1 MKTDFMN
8 KAMELAKK
16 GSGFVNPDPLSG
28 AVLVKDNK
36 IIAKGFYKH
45 YGSNSAEDEILKQ
58 IKEPILGSELYLTIE
73 PFRFHSSSDELV
85 NRIKQLGITRVYIG
99 MKDPNPYK
107 KADFISDL
115 MAVGV
120 DVVSSD
126 LASACE
132 ELNEIYS
139 YYIQNKKPFVVV
151 KWAMTLDGKLA
162 TWSGDSKWIS
172 SEGSLEFV
180 HHLRQR
186 VSAIM
191 VGENTVRK
199 DDPLLTTRLS
209 KGKISNP
216 IRVILSKYGNLPE
229 DAKVLNVDNQTKT
242 LLITSVNIS
251 EEKERY
257 FLKKGIDL
265 IKLQERNGHI
275 DFNEIM
281 SALGAFGIDSVYI
294 EGGSSVLA
302 SAFES
307 GCIHKVYAAVAP
319 KIVGGVTAITPVGGK
334 GIEFMRDAI
343 VLNKV
348 SHEVIGTDVII
359 KGYIT

>member
-1 MKTDFMN
+1 MKTDFMK

-36 IIAKGFYKH
+36 ILAKGLYKH
-45 YGSNSAEDEILKQ
+45 YGGNSAEEEVLKKM
-58 IKEPILGSELYLTIE
+58 KEPILGSELYLTIE
-73 PFRFHSSSDELV
+73 PFRFNNSSVELA
-85 NRIKQLGITRVYIG
+85 NRMKQLGIIKVHIG
-99 MKDPNPYK
+99 MKDPNPDK
-107 KADFISDL
+107 KDDFISDL
-115 MAVGV
+115 KSLDIEVSLSGMAE
-120 DVVSSD
+120 
-126 LASACE
+126 ACE
-132 ELNEIYS
+132 ELNEIYN
-139 YYIQNKKPFVVV
+139 YYIQYKKPFVFV

-209 KGKISNP
+209 RGKISNP
-216 IRVILSKYGNLPE
+216 IRIILSKYGNLP
-229 DAKVLNVDNQTKT
+229 DNAKVLKVDKQTKT
-242 LLITSVNIS
+242 LLITSVYIS
-251 EEKERY
+251 KEIELNY
-257 FLKKGIDL
+257 LEKGIEL
-265 IKLQERNGHI
+265 IKLQERNSHL
-275 DFNEIM
+275 DFNEILN
-281 SALGAFGIDSVYI
+281 ALGARGIDSLYI

-307 GCIHKVYAAVAP
+307 GCIHKVYTAVAP
-319 KIVGGVTAITPVGGK
+319 KIIGGATAITPVGGK

-343 VLNKV
+343 VLKKV

-359 KGYIT
+359 KGYI

>member
-1 MKTDFMN
+1 MKTEFMK
-8 KAMELAKK
+8 KAVELAKK
-16 GSGFVNPDPLSG
+16 GSGFVNPDPLAG
-28 AVLVKDNK
+28 AILVKDNK

-45 YGSNSAEDEILKQ
+45 YGGNSAEEEVLKQ
-58 IKEPILGSELYLTIE
+58 IKEPIPGSELYLTIE
-73 PFRFHSSSDELV
+73 PFRFGSSSIELA
-85 NRIKQLGITRVYIG
+85 NRMKLLGVTRVHIG
-99 MKDPNPYK
+99 VKDSNPNK
-107 KADFISDL
+107 RQNFISDL
-115 MAVGV
+115 KNMGIEVI
-120 DVVSSD
+120 VSE
-126 LASACE
+126 LAEACE

-162 TWSGDSKWIS
+162 TWAGDSKWIS

-191 VGENTVRK
+191 VGENTVK
-199 DDPLLTTRLS
+199 MDDPLLTTRLP

-216 IRVILSKYGNLPE
+216 IRIILSKYGNLP
-229 DAKVLNVDNQTKT
+229 DNAKVLQVDKQTRT
-242 LLITSVNIS
+242 LLITSVKIS
-251 EEKERY
+251 KEKELY
-257 FLKKGIDL
+257 FLNRGVDL
-265 IKLQERNGHI
+265 IKLEERNGHL

-281 SALGAFGIDSVYI
+281 SALGALGIDSVYM

-319 KIVGGVTAITPVGGK
+319 KIIGGSAAITPVGGK

-359 KGYIT
+359 KGYI